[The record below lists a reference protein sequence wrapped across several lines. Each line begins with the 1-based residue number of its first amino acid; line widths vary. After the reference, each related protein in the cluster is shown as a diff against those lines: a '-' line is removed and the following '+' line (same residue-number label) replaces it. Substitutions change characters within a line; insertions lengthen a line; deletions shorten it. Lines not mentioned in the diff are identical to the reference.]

1 MCSLSLSL
9 SLSLRGSLSLSLSL
23 PPSTHHS
30 SIASTM
36 RIAKDPADFLHNPH
50 RYKPSFSLT
59 NSTLAQFTPKNSV
72 IFLGTHKISF
82 TSEVAKELHYVSD
95 GSPPRNVKP
104 SGGVQFPFPNLNRI
118 EPIYCTP
125 FHRERIPAELLT
137 FWDVIADD
145 QIKLPTKN
153 QFFPTNFTI
162 YPKTRNDSNIPKRLD
177 NSDNNAVSM
186 WWLLDTED
194 FHEPRV
200 NLRCQLNNTNANIT
214 PAWEGKIPTLSVL

>member
-1 MCSLSLSL
+1 MGSLSLSL
-9 SLSLRGSLSLSLSL
+9 SLSLSFP
-23 PPSTHHS
+23 PPSNTHHS

-36 RIAKDPADFLHNPH
+36 RTAKDPADFLHNPL

-59 NSTLAQFTPKNSV
+59 KSTLAQFTPNNSV

-82 TSEVAKELHYVSD
+82 SPEVAKELHYSSN
-95 GSPPRNVKP
+95 GSPPRRVKT
-104 SGGVQFPFPNLNRI
+104 SGGVQFPFPELNRI

-125 FHRERIPAELLT
+125 FHHERIPAELLT
-137 FWDVIADD
+137 FWDVVADD
-145 QIKLPTKN
+145 RIQLPAKN

-162 YPKTRNDSNIPKRLD
+162 YPKTRNDSRVPKRLE

-200 NLRCQLNNTNANIT
+200 NVMCQLNNTNASISA
-214 PAWEGKIPTLSVL
+214 AWEGKIPLLSILQLL